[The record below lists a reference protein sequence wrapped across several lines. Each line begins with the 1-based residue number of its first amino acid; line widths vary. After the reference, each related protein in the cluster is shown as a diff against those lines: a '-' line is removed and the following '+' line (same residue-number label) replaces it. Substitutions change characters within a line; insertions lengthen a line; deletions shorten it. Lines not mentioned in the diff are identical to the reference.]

1 MRRDWI
7 ASSSS
12 RCAKNGWPDSVYV
25 ETSAGR
31 APNRT
36 VMAAS
41 IGLVVVVWA
50 VNFIAAKIGLR
61 YLPAVTM
68 ASFRVVLAGLSMV
81 PAYLICS
88 RLPSFADARRAR
100 SQGFAGRDLWTFLYL
115 GFFGVVVNQM
125 CFTMGLRYTSVGHA
139 AVIVGMGPIYTL
151 VLAVVFRLE
160 RATWH
165 KVVGMAIAFSGVAML
180 ASENG
185 ISPHSP
191 SLLGDAI
198 TMTGSIGFATY
209 AVLGKRVA
217 GKYDALTMAAFNHFA
232 GAILIL
238 PVALHQ
244 ARALGPISRW
254 STIPWQ
260 GWAAVLYMAVCS
272 SAMAYLLYF
281 WLLRY
286 LEASQLSAFTYLL
299 PVLAV
304 ILGILWLGERGS
316 AMQIAGGVL
325 ALAGVYW
332 VESGRE
338 SPIRN

>member
-1 MRRDWI
+1 
-7 ASSSS
+7 
-12 RCAKNGWPDSVYV
+12 
-25 ETSAGR
+25 
-31 APNRT
+31 
-36 VMAAS
+36 MAAS

-50 VNFIAAKIGLR
+50 LNFIAAKIGLR

-68 ASFRVVLAGLSMV
+68 ASFRVVIAGFCMV
-81 PAYLICS
+81 PAYFICS
-88 RLPSFADARRAR
+88 HLPAFADAQRAR
-100 SQGFAGRDLWTFLYL
+100 ERGFTRRDLWTFFYL

-151 VLAVVFRLE
+151 VLAVLFRLE

-165 KVVGMAIAFSGVAML
+165 KVVGMAIAFAGVAVL
-180 ASENG
+180 ALENG
-185 ISPHSP
+185 ISTRSP

-217 GKYDALTMAAFNHFA
+217 GRYDALTMTAFNHFA
-232 GAILIL
+232 GAIIVL
-238 PVALHQ
+238 PVALRQ
-244 ARALGPISRW
+244 AGALGPIARW
-254 STIPWQ
+254 RAVPWQ
-260 GWAAVLYMAVCS
+260 GWTALIYMGICS
-272 SAMAYLLYF
+272 SALAYIFYF

-286 LEASQLSAFTYLL
+286 LEASQLAAFTYLL

-304 ILGILWLGERGS
+304 ILGIVLLGERGS
-316 AMQIAGGVL
+316 VLQIVGGGL
-325 ALAGVYW
+325 ALGGVYW

-338 SPIRN
+338 P

>member
-1 MRRDWI
+1 
-7 ASSSS
+7 
-12 RCAKNGWPDSVYV
+12 VYV

-31 APNRT
+31 APNRV

-61 YLPAVTM
+61 YLPPFTM
-68 ASFRVVLAGLSMV
+68 ASFRVAIAGLTMV
-81 PAYLICS
+81 PAYFICS
-88 RLPSFADARRAR
+88 RLPAFADAKRAR
-100 SQGFAGRDLWTFLYL
+100 LKGFTGRDLWTFCYL

-125 CFTMGLRYTSVGHA
+125 CFTMGLRYTSVSHA
-139 AVIVGMGPIYTL
+139 AVIVGMAPIYTL
-151 VLAVVFRLE
+151 GLAVLFRLE

-165 KVVGMAIAFSGVAML
+165 KVVGMGIAFAGVAVL

-185 ISPHSP
+185 VSPRSP

-198 TMTGSIGFATY
+198 TLTGSIGFAMY

-217 GKYDALTMAAFNHFA
+217 GRYDALTMAAFNHFA
-232 GAILIL
+232 GAIIVL
-238 PVALHQ
+238 PVVLHQ
-244 ARALGPISRW
+244 AQALGPFSRW
-254 STIPWQ
+254 RAIPWQ
-260 GWAAVLYMAVCS
+260 GWTALLYMGLCS
-272 SAMAYLLYF
+272 SALAYIFYF

-304 ILGILWLGERGS
+304 ILGIVWLGERGS
-316 AMQIAGGVL
+316 AMQIVGGAL
-325 ALAGVYW
+325 ALGGVYW

-338 SPIRN
+338 P

>member
-1 MRRDWI
+1 LRRDWI
-7 ASSSS
+7 ASSNSP
-12 RCAKNGWPDSVYV
+12 CVKNGWPDSVYV

-31 APNRT
+31 APNRV

-61 YLPAVTM
+61 YLPPLTM
-68 ASFRVVLAGLSMV
+68 ASFRVAIAGLTMV
-81 PAYLICS
+81 PAYFICS
-88 RLPSFADARRAR
+88 RLPAFADARRAR
-100 SQGFAGRDLWTFLYL
+100 LKGFTGRDLWTFCYL

-125 CFTMGLRYTSVGHA
+125 CFTMGLRYTSVSHA
-139 AVIVGMGPIYTL
+139 AVIVGMAPIYTL
-151 VLAVVFRLE
+151 VLAVLLRLE

-165 KVVGMAIAFSGVAML
+165 KVVGMGIAFAGVAVL

-185 ISPHSP
+185 ISPRSP

-198 TMTGSIGFATY
+198 TLTGSIGFAMY

-217 GKYDALTMAAFNHFA
+217 GRYDALTMAAFNHFA
-232 GAILIL
+232 GAIIVL
-238 PVALHQ
+238 PVVLLQ
-244 ARALGPISRW
+244 ARALGALSRW
-254 STIPWQ
+254 RAIPWQ
-260 GWAAVLYMAVCS
+260 GWTALLYMGLCS
-272 SAMAYLLYF
+272 SALAYIFYF

-304 ILGILWLGERGS
+304 ILGIVWLGERGS
-316 AMQIAGGVL
+316 AMQIAGGLL
-325 ALAGVYW
+325 ALGGVYW

-338 SPIRN
+338 P

>member
-1 MRRDWI
+1 
-7 ASSSS
+7 
-12 RCAKNGWPDSVYV
+12 
-25 ETSAGR
+25 
-31 APNRT
+31 
-36 VMAAS
+36 MAAS
-41 IGLVVVVWA
+41 ITLVVVVWA
-50 VNFIAAKIGLR
+50 INFIAAKIGLR
-61 YLPAVTM
+61 YLPPLTM
-68 ASFRVVLAGLSMV
+68 ASFRVTLAGVSMV

-88 RLPSFADARRAR
+88 RWPAFADARRSS
-100 SQGFAGRDLWTFLYL
+100 SQGITLRDLWTFSYL

-125 CFTMGLRYTSVGHA
+125 CFTMGLRYTSVSHA

-151 VLAVVFRLE
+151 ILAVLFRLE

-165 KVVGMAIAFSGVAML
+165 KVVGMTIALLGVAVL

-185 ISPHSP
+185 ISARSP

-217 GKYDALTMAAFNHFA
+217 GRYDALTMVAFNHFA
-232 GAILIL
+232 GAIIIL
-238 PVALHQ
+238 PVALRQ
-244 ARALGPISRW
+244 ARELGPFSRW
-254 STIPWQ
+254 RAVPWPA
-260 GWAAVLYMAVCS
+260 WAAVVFMAVCS
-272 SAMAYLLYF
+272 SALAYLLYF

-304 ILGILWLGERGS
+304 ILGILLLGERGS
-316 AMQIAGGVL
+316 LTQIIGGIL
-325 ALAGVYW
+325 ALGGVYW

-338 SPIRN
+338 SPINN

>member
-1 MRRDWI
+1 
-7 ASSSS
+7 
-12 RCAKNGWPDSVYV
+12 VYV
-25 ETSAGR
+25 ETAAGR
-31 APNRT
+31 APNRL

-61 YLPAVTM
+61 YLPPLTM
-68 ASFRVVLAGLSMV
+68 ASFRVAIAGMSMV
-81 PAYLICS
+81 PAYFVCS
-88 RLPSFADARRAR
+88 RLPVFADARRAR
-100 SQGFAGRDLWTFLYL
+100 LKGFTRRDLWTFIYL

-125 CFTMGLRYTSVGHA
+125 CFTMGLRYTSVSHA
-139 AVIVGMGPIYTL
+139 AVIVGMSPIYTL
-151 VLAVVFRLE
+151 ALAVLFRLE

-165 KVVGMAIAFSGVAML
+165 KVVGMAMAFAGIAVL

-185 ISPHSP
+185 ISPRSP

-198 TMTGSIGFATY
+198 TMTGSLGFATY

-217 GKYDALTMAAFNHFA
+217 GRYDALTMAAFNHFA
-232 GAILIL
+232 GAIIIL

-244 ARALGPISRW
+244 ARALGPFSRW
-254 STIPWQ
+254 RAIPWQ
-260 GWAAVLYMAVCS
+260 GWLALLYMAICS
-272 SAMAYLLYF
+272 SALAYIFYY

-304 ILGILWLGERGS
+304 ILGIVWLGERGS
-316 AMQIAGGVL
+316 AMQIVGGAL
-325 ALAGVYW
+325 ALGGVYW

-338 SPIRN
+338 

>member
-1 MRRDWI
+1 LRPGWI

-12 RCAKNGWPDSVYV
+12 PCAKNGWPDSVYV

-31 APNRT
+31 APNRA

-50 VNFIAAKIGLR
+50 VNFVAAKIGLR

-68 ASFRVVLAGLSMV
+68 ASFRVVIAGLSMV
-81 PAYLICS
+81 PGYLICS
-88 RLPSFADARRAR
+88 RLPGFADARRAR
-100 SQGFAGRDLWTFLYL
+100 LQGFTGRDLWTFSYL

-151 VLAVVFRLE
+151 VLAVLFRLE

-165 KVVGMAIAFSGVAML
+165 KVIGMAIAFSGVAVL

-185 ISPHSP
+185 ISPRSP

-232 GAILIL
+232 GAIIIF

-244 ARALGPISRW
+244 ALALGPFSRW
-254 STIPWQ
+254 HAIPWQ
-260 GWAAVLYMAVCS
+260 GWMAVLYMAMFS

-286 LEASQLSAFTYLL
+286 LEVSELSAFTYLL

-316 AMQIAGGVL
+316 AMQIVGGVL
-325 ALAGVYW
+325 ALAGVYR

-338 SPIRN
+338 P

>member
-1 MRRDWI
+1 
-7 ASSSS
+7 
-12 RCAKNGWPDSVYV
+12 
-25 ETSAGR
+25 
-31 APNRT
+31 
-36 VMAAS
+36 MAAS

-68 ASFRVVLAGLSMV
+68 ASFRVTIAGLCMV
-81 PAYLICS
+81 PAYLIGS
-88 RLPSFADARRAR
+88 RLPVFADARRAR
-100 SQGFAGRDLWTFLYL
+100 EQGFTRRDLWTFFYL

-151 VLAVVFRLE
+151 VLAVLFRLE

-165 KVVGMAIAFSGVAML
+165 KVVGMAIAFAGVAVL

-185 ISPHSP
+185 ISPRSP
-191 SLLGDAI
+191 SLVGDAI

-232 GAILIL
+232 GAIIIL
-238 PVALHQ
+238 PVALQQ

-254 STIPWQ
+254 RAIPWPA
-260 GWAAVLYMAVCS
+260 WTALLYMGLCS
-272 SAMAYLLYF
+272 SALAYIFYF

-286 LEASQLSAFTYLL
+286 LEASQLAAFTYLL

-304 ILGILWLGERGS
+304 ILGIVLLGERGS
-316 AMQIAGGVL
+316 VVQIVGGAL
-325 ALAGVYW
+325 ALGGVYW
-332 VESGRE
+332 VESGRQ
-338 SPIRN
+338 P

>member
-1 MRRDWI
+1 LRHGWI
-7 ASSSS
+7 ES
-12 RCAKNGWPDSVYV
+12 RSLPCAQSGWPDSVYV
-25 ETSAGR
+25 ESSAGR
-31 APNRT
+31 APNRV
-36 VMAAS
+36 VMAVS

-61 YLPAVTM
+61 YLPPVTM
-68 ASFRVVLAGLSMV
+68 ASFRVTIAGLSMV
-81 PAYLICS
+81 PAYFICS
-88 RLPSFADARRAR
+88 RLPAFADARRAR
-100 SQGFAGRDLWTFLYL
+100 LQGLGPRDLWTFSYL

-125 CFTMGLRYTSVGHA
+125 CFTMGLRYTSVSHA

-151 VLAVVFRLE
+151 VLAVLFRLE

-165 KVVGMAIAFSGVAML
+165 KIVGMAIAFVGVAAL

-185 ISPHSP
+185 ISPRSP

-217 GKYDALTMAAFNHFA
+217 GRYDALTMTAFNHFA
-232 GAILIL
+232 GAIIIL

-244 ARALGPISRW
+244 TRALGPFSAWRA
-254 STIPWQ
+254 IPWQ
-260 GWAAVLYMAVCS
+260 GWTALVYMAVCS
-272 SAMAYLLYF
+272 SAMAYLFYF

-316 AMQIAGGVL
+316 AMQIVGGTL
-325 ALAGVYW
+325 ALGGVYW

-338 SPIRN
+338 P

>member
-1 MRRDWI
+1 
-7 ASSSS
+7 
-12 RCAKNGWPDSVYV
+12 VYV
-25 ETSAGR
+25 ETSERR
-31 APNRT
+31 APNRV

-50 VNFIAAKIGLR
+50 VNFIAAKIGLH

-68 ASFRVVLAGLSMV
+68 ASFRVAIAGLSMV

-88 RLPSFADARRAR
+88 RLPAFADARRAR
-100 SQGFAGRDLWTFLYL
+100 LQGFTRRDLWTFFYL

-125 CFTMGLRYTSVGHA
+125 CFTMGLRYTSVSHA
-139 AVIVGMGPIYTL
+139 AVIVGMGPMYTL
-151 VLAVVFRLE
+151 VLAVLSRLE

-165 KVVGMAIAFSGVAML
+165 KVIGMAIAFLGVAVL

-217 GKYDALTMAAFNHFA
+217 GRYDALTMAAFNHFA
-232 GAILIL
+232 GAIIIL

-244 ARALGPISRW
+244 ARALGLFSRW
-254 STIPWQ
+254 RAIPWQ
-260 GWAAVLYMAVCS
+260 GWVALLYMAVFS
-272 SAMAYLLYF
+272 SALAYIFYF

-286 LEASQLSAFTYLL
+286 LAASQLSAFTYLL
-299 PVLAV
+299 PVLAMF
-304 ILGILWLGERGS
+304 LGIVWLGERGS
-316 AMQIAGGVL
+316 SMQIVGGAL
-325 ALAGVYW
+325 ALSGVYW

-338 SPIRN
+338 P